1 MANASILNKEI
12 TATALD
18 CIFIIFLFYRAN
30 HKVSFDFTLYH
41 DLGTLFEKGLRNIIF
56 SFYGIW
62 LLINQR
68 N

>member
-12 TATALD
+12 TGTALD
-18 CIFIIFLFYRAN
+18 RIFIIFLFHRAN
-30 HKVSFDFTLYH
+30 PKVSFDFTLNH
-41 DLGTLFEKGLRNIIF
+41 NLGTLFEKGLRNIIF

-62 LLINQR
+62 LLGNQR